1 MASLHGCLLA
11 YGANCQVMTNRVYNL
26 DSWMKLNVIS
36 MCCYWYA
43 MDVPCALLVGVLEM
57 LICSVKHL
65 WVFWEIQYN
74 VCPMCSRNECMR
86 VLLKCCWVHL
96 INMFSWWVS
105 FLKKTYILVHDNF
118 AVTFLPSK
126 QHILTVLSAGNAAS
140 EFRDCYP
147 ALLSCQKLPSASHD
161 YKGPM
166 RSIIVQS
173 KTANRFFF

>member
-1 MASLHGCLLA
+1 MLSRCAVIGTQWMCHARCL
-11 YGANCQVMTNRVYNL
+11 VVYWRCL
-26 DSWMKLNVIS
+26 FVQLSIFGFSGKFSTTFVQ
-36 MCCYWYA
+36 C
-43 MDVPCALLVGVLEM
+43 VQE
-57 LICSVKHL
+57 
-65 WVFWEIQYN
+65 
-74 VCPMCSRNECMR
+74 SRNECMR

-105 FLKKTYILVHDNF
+105 FFKKTYILVHDNF

-173 KTANRFFF
+173 KTANRFCF